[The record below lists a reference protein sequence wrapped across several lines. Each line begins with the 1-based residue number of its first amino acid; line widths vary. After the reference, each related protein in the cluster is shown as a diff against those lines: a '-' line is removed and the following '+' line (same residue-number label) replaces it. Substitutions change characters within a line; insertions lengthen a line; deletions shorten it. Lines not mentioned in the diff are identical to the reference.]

1 MDIIEGFYC
10 NSIRAN
16 VVFKLFSFMGALVL
30 FSRSEFDHSKTDVK
44 GPIVRRLFLSLIFG
58 LIKIEHLDLII

>member
-1 MDIIEGFYC
+1 MDVIEGFYC
-10 NSIRAN
+10 ISIRAN
-16 VVFKLFSFMGALVL
+16 VVFKLFSFIGTLGL

-44 GPIVRRLFLSLIFG
+44 GLIVRRLFLTLIFG